1 MPTRHANAVWEGN
14 LKEGRG
20 EMQFA
25 DYSGEFTDASRFGE
39 GAGTNP
45 EELVGAAIAGCFSM
59 ALAADLDDA
68 GFKPEHIDS
77 EATVE
82 VHPQPGGG
90 FAITRIH
97 LKTRA
102 KVAGVTDTDFQRIAD
117 STRQNC
123 PVAKALSLPV
133 TLEATFSA

>member
-1 MPTRHANAVWEGN
+1 MPTRHANAKWDGTLTEGS
-14 LKEGRG
+14 G

-25 DYSGEFTDASRFGE
+25 DYSGPFTFASRFEEGE
-39 GAGTNP
+39 GTNP
-45 EELVGAAIAGCFSM
+45 EELIGAAIAGCFSM
-59 ALAADLDDA
+59 ALSADLEAA
-68 GFKPEHIDS
+68 GHKSKHVES

-102 KVAGVTDTDFQRIAD
+102 VVPGITDEEFQKVADA
-117 STRQNC
+117 TRQNC
-123 PVAKALSLPV
+123 PVAKVLALPV
-133 TLEATFSA
+133 TLEATFS

>member
-1 MPTRHANAVWEGN
+1 MPVRHANAVWEGN

-25 DYSGEFTDASRFGE
+25 DYSGPFSFGSRFEEAG
-39 GAGTNP
+39 GTNP
-45 EELVGAAIAGCFSM
+45 EELIGGAISGCFSM
-59 ALAADLDDA
+59 ALAGDLEGA
-68 GFKPEHIDS
+68 GYDPKHVET

-82 VHPQPGGG
+82 VHPQTGGG

-102 KVAGVTDTDFQRIAD
+102 NVPGIEDEAFQRIAD

-123 PVAKALSLPV
+123 PVAKVLSVPV
-133 TLEATFSA
+133 TLDASFS

>member
-1 MPTRHANAVWEGN
+1 MPVRHANAVWQGN

-25 DYSGEFTDASRFGE
+25 DYSGPFTFGSRFE
-39 GAGTNP
+39 EASGTNP
-45 EELVGAAIAGCFSM
+45 EELIGGAISGCFSM
-59 ALAADLDDA
+59 ALAADLEDA
-68 GFKPEHIDS
+68 GYDPKHVET

-97 LKTRA
+97 LKSRA
-102 KVAGVTDTDFQRIAD
+102 TVPGIEDEAFQRIAD

-123 PVAKALSLPV
+123 PVAKALSVPV
-133 TLEATFSA
+133 TLDATFS